1 MLSNYCKAFVIFLV
15 LGSVFFITGL
25 VSKVLATFV
34 IGTILVVAFM
44 RGCNS

>member
-1 MLSNYCKAFVIFLV
+1 MFADYCKAFVILLV
-15 LGSVFFITGL
+15 LGAVFFITGL
-25 VSKVLATFV
+25 VSKVMATFV